1 MANEYIFDTDG
12 QLKSVSDK
20 DVESY
25 REKGASV
32 VRVPQYTKHTQDV
45 ENALRL
51 FKSAEK
57 RIKESQN
64 PADTDEVKG
73 YLIAE
78 ERKKLEQAVANA
90 QKTWESE
97 RHTIV
102 AEAERNAARHS
113 VKITEQDKQVA
124 QSFAYRQLLDIAT
137 KAQPRERALALEK
150 LAQEA
155 RYLSDAEKL
164 ALAPHLM
171 DLSKYKEEGTSVSMA
186 VSNVFRE
193 LGNLQDPAFKQ
204 AEAMRQFS
212 QNADPTTS
220 YRIFKI
226 ARNEGRS

>member
-1 MANEYIFDTDG
+1 MSEYVFDNG
-12 QLKSVSDK
+12 QLKAVAANE
-20 DVESY
+20 VESY

-32 VRVPQYTKHTQDV
+32 VNVPQYKQHTESV
-45 ENALRL
+45 ENAIKL

-78 ERKKLEQAVANA
+78 ERKKLEQAVADA

-97 RHTIV
+97 RHAIV
-102 AEAERNAARHS
+102 AEAERNSARHS

-137 KAQPRERALALEK
+137 KPQGSDRAAALNK
-150 LAQEA
+150 LATEA

-171 DLSKYKEEGTSVSMA
+171 ELSRYKDEGANVSMA

-193 LGNLQDPAFKQ
+193 LGNLQDPAFRE

-226 ARNEGRS
+226 ARGEGRK